1 MNKNEIKKIILDELG
16 NPVSGRYAQTAEA
29 IAEAIYQASQGKP
42 ETKTESKSEKK
53 SEPAKETRV
62 VSPDETR

>member
-16 NPVSGRYAQTAEA
+16 NPVSGRYAKTAEA
-29 IAEAIYQASQGKP
+29 IAEAIYNASQGKP
-42 ETKTESKSEKK
+42 ETKTETKAEKK

>member
-16 NPVSGRYAQTAEA
+16 NPVSGRYAKTAEA
-29 IAEAIYQASQGKP
+29 IAEAIYNASQGKP
-42 ETKTESKSEKK
+42 ETKTETKAEKK
-53 SEPAKETRV
+53 SEPVKETRV

>member
-16 NPVSGRYAQTAEA
+16 NPVSGRYAKTAEA
-29 IAEAIYQASQGKP
+29 IAEAIYNASQGKP
-42 ETKTESKSEKK
+42 ETKAETKAEKK
-53 SEPAKETRV
+53 SEPVKETRV